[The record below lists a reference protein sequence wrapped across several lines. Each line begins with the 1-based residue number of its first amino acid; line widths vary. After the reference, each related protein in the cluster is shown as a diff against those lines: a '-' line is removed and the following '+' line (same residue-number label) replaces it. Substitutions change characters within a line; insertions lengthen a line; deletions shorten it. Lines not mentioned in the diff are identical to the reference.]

1 MSFRRMYLQE
11 QPEILTIIQ
20 KTCVTD
26 IKIKQNKTYIQLE
39 KLKQVIFSL
48 FIQFTFVEEETN
60 NCITEQSSDSI
71 HTHTHTNPD
80 RWNIYIKHKAT
91 KPLKHNI
98 SKYFDN
104 IEAHETKTRSSKRK
118 EKTNFISNILKH
130 FRYGKH
136 TLQIKLKENFF
147 GENHQSHQ
155 T

>member
-1 MSFRRMYLQE
+1 MYLQE

-20 KTCVTD
+20 KTFVTD
-26 IKIKQNKTYIQLE
+26 IEIKQNKTYIQLE

-48 FIQFTFVEEETN
+48 FILHLWRKRQS

-71 HTHTHTNPD
+71 HTHTNPD
-80 RWNIYIKHKAT
+80 RWNIYIKHKAA

-118 EKTNFISNILKH
+118 EKTTFISNI
-130 FRYGKH
+130 
-136 TLQIKLKENFF
+136 
-147 GENHQSHQ
+147 
-155 T
+155 